1 MQGEKK
7 TLKSTRNIDDE
18 IFNIKPVSFSI
29 NLIGYHIDEAIDA
42 LSKYLDDCS
51 IRKYKEVKV
60 IHGYGTGKLREAIH
74 NYLKTSRYVKSFK
87 LGGIDGGSG
96 ATIVTLK

>member
-1 MQGEKK
+1 MK
-7 TLKSTRNIDDE
+7 I
-18 IFNIKPVSFSI
+18 
-29 NLIGYHIDEAIDA
+29 
-42 LSKYLDDCS
+42 
-51 IRKYKEVKV
+51 